1 MNPTNTSTNS
11 SSSANSTPS
20 NKREKLVGFSN
31 WPRWAALTKTML
43 ISKDLWNLVPV
54 GSQPIVYKGALWDH
68 RRKDDRMAIG
78 KATEIIQ
85 GGVSDNLFNNIID
98 DDDPKVI

>member
-11 SSSANSTPS
+11 SSSADSTSS

-31 WPRWAALTKTML
+31 WPRLAALTKTML
-43 ISKDLWNLVPV
+43 ISKDVWNLVPV
-54 GSQPIVYKGALWDH
+54 GPQPIVYKGALRDH

-78 KATEIIQ
+78 KATDIIQ